1 MVTRSLASLAAELRR
16 QSEGR
21 VTRDPRCQC
30 GETVPPN
37 RWNAHVASCPALGPK
52 DEEPPRPAA

>member
-16 QSEGR
+16 QSEGT

-37 RWNAHVASCPALGPK
+37 RWNAHRASCPALQPK
-52 DEEPPRPAA
+52 DPPKPAA